1 MMAECE
7 GFRSFLAEVG
17 LGNPTVE
24 GDLDGETIRRSA
36 RRHRHEIRDCYQR
49 ELERTVG
56 LGGRVDVW
64 FLIDPAGNVPLA
76 RIESSELANENV
88 ERCLIREIEQWR
100 FPARENRGNVRVLYP
115 FVFSVPE

>member
-7 GFRSFLAEVG
+7 GFRSLLAEVE

-24 GDLDGETIRRSA
+24 GDLDGETIRRSVRQH
-36 RRHRHEIRDCYQR
+36 RREIRDCYQR

-88 ERCLIREIEQWR
+88 EECLVRRLRRWR
-100 FPARENRGNVRVLYP
+100 FPAPGTPGNVRVLFP
-115 FVFSVPE
+115 FTLTTPE